1 MRVLMVVHDNG
12 AYMHHFPMGLGY
24 IAAILEGEGYEV
36 DVYSQDMHHYPD
48 EHLTGF
54 LDVNHY
60 DVVCISLIAGYYQ
73 YQRLVGLSN
82 AINASKDRPF

>member
-1 MRVLMVVHDNG
+1 M
-12 AYMHHFPMGLGY
+12 
-24 IAAILEGEGYEV
+24 

-48 EHLTGF
+48 EHLAGF